1 MTLLISEYVEGES
14 WDKAIELFNYGSTAI
29 DLEDSEYKLRIYHN
43 GQTWFRSIQLKGI
56 VRPGEVF
63 VIANPRAS
71 LGIIARS
78 DQTHGYIAF
87 NGNDAV
93 VLAQGGKAIDAIGRI
108 GQNPGKEWGSGAA
121 STKDNTLRRRFDV
134 PLNTSANDSFNPR
147 NEWNGFALGTIHH
160 LGVAPT
166 LPPIPRGLIISKY
179 EEGES
184 WNKSIELFNGSVEA
198 IDLVAGNFVLEI
210 YSNGSLSPQ
219 RTINLMGNIPVG
231 GKFTISHT
239 QAVVELLLESDQ
251 THVNLVFNGNDAIVL
266 RKGIQIVDSFGQV
279 GDQDRTDGWGQ
290 GDFSTVDNTL
300 RRRPEVIEG
309 DTNILD
315 PFEPETKWHGVGDA
329 FLISPDGG
337 NINYILGQFPGDYVD
352 LDNPEEDVVGE
363 VKVKSY
369 NRLNNLIE
377 LYSSNFGVD
386 KTVHIVTDLTGP
398 FNPPLSREYRPAY
411 LSPAILPVQGVIWG
425 GRTDANLSQDRDNP
439 LDSDYLREDPTVRA
453 VGFREGQTGSS
464 SGKTWVVI
472 HGWNGN
478 LDDGEDSLPELF
490 ATVTGVADSQDRVLA
505 LDWREAAR
513 NGGLPGFANFT
524 PATWITPVAE
534 FAARALREKYNADP
548 SDLILVGHSLGSYV
562 ASEIGR
568 IYRDGLSVIP
578 GNGYGVETI
587 VALDPASALTIP
599 GNGPY
604 DLDGRV
610 EGNQEPQPLYSVA
623 KFSRAF
629 NGALSPAGNEGYAVT
644 AHEAFQIEY
653 NSLPLRLL
661 EEHGWV
667 PRTFGH
673 LLTHHMESNRPSLLG
688 QLFGSSTYESA
699 DSLRL
704 DQFRILD
711 NRQVGT
717 SGYRGIIKATQS
729 SNEPVLLVTQVPG
742 INGTVIIGGNED
754 DAITWS
760 SGFSLTEGPDYPVN
774 LNVGNDWIA
783 GDGGNDTLK
792 GFGGNDQ
799 LFGGEDDDWLLGGSG
814 NDLLVGEE
822 GDDLLSG
829 GSGQDTFVIGDP
841 GFDVIEDFSLG
852 STTDIIA
859 LTEGLTYSQLSFT
872 DVNSYQFRGGTVN
885 NRGALISSGSDS
897 LGLVRNISSSDLAE
911 HLFVPYDD
919 IDSVVVV

>member
-14 WDKAIELFNYGSTAI
+14 WDKAIELFNYGPTAI
-29 DLEDSEYKLRIYHN
+29 DLEDSEYKLRVYHN

-71 LGIIARS
+71 LAIRARS

-93 VLAQGGKAIDAIGRI
+93 VLAKGGEAIDAIGRI

-184 WNKSIELFNGSVEA
+184 WNKSIELFNGSAEA

-231 GKFTISHT
+231 GNFTISHT
-239 QAVVELLLESDQ
+239 QAVVELLISSDQ

-279 GDQDRTDGWGQ
+279 GDQDRTDGWGE
-290 GDFSTVDNTL
+290 GDFSSVDNTL

-309 DTNILD
+309 DTDILD
-315 PFEPETKWHGVGDA
+315 PFEPATKWHGVGDA
-329 FLISPDGG
+329 FLISPAGG
-337 NINYILGQFPGDYVD
+337 NINYILSQFPGFYPD
-352 LDNPEEDVVGE
+352 LDNLDEDIVG
-363 VKVKSY
+363 KVKLRSY
-369 NRLNNLIE
+369 DHQDNLIE

-386 KTVHIVTDLTGP
+386 KPVHIVTDLIGP
-398 FNPPLSREYRPAY
+398 FNPPLSRESRPAY
-411 LSPAILPVQGVIWG
+411 LDPTILPVQGVIWG
-425 GRTDANLSQDRDNP
+425 GSTDVDLSQDGQKP
-439 LDSDYLREDPTVRA
+439 LDSDYLQQDPTVRA

-478 LDDGEDSLPELF
+478 LDGGSSLPELF
-490 ATVTGVADSQDRVLA
+490 GTVTEVADSQDRVLA

-513 NGGLPGFANFT
+513 NGGIPGLANF
-524 PATWITPVAE
+524 PAATWITPVAE
-534 FAARALREKYNADP
+534 FAARALREEYNADP
-548 SDLILVGHSLGSYV
+548 SQLILVGHSLGSYV

-587 VALDPASALTIP
+587 IALDPASAFTVT
-599 GNGPY
+599 GNRPY

-610 EGNQEPQPLYSVA
+610 EGNQEPLGLDSVA

-653 NSLPLRLL
+653 NSLPLNFPK
-661 EEHGWV
+661 EHEWV

-673 LLTHHMESNRPSLLG
+673 LLTHGIGPNQPSLLG
-688 QLFGSSTYESA
+688 QLFGSSTYESV

-754 DAITWS
+754 DAIVFS
-760 SGFSLTEGPDYPVN
+760 HKVSLTEGPDYPVDLN
-774 LNVGNDWIA
+774 LGNDWIA
-783 GDGGNDTLK
+783 GDGGNDTLR
-792 GFGGNDQ
+792 GFWGNDT
-799 LFGGEDDDWLLGGSG
+799 LLGGSG
-814 NDLLVGEE
+814 DDQLLGDSGDDLLVGGS

-841 GFDVIEDFSLG
+841 GFNVIEGFSLG
-852 STTDIIA
+852 RRYDLIA
-859 LTEGLTYSQLSFT
+859 LTEDLTYSQLSFT
-872 DVNSYQFRGGTVN
+872 DVSSYQFRGETVN

-911 HLFVPYDD
+911 YLFVPYDD
-919 IDSVVVV
+919 MDFVVG